1 MSSDEEELK
10 KVFSLKQRN
19 PPWGALNWWG
29 GWQVESWVTQLILRL
44 QGLWQ
49 YLCTKTVRH
58 RDRSFFL
65 GGVWALIKATGRTL
79 NQLSHVSEFPTQMP
93 LNNVISLPTF
103 SEDWG
108 LQEQCKWY
116 SIPRAFDT
124 PWVIVVLKMEPL
136 SLWDLEFKTPLISWE
151 VSTVRFCLLI
161 SLGALGLG
169 KCREPA
175 WEIPP
180 MTRSCGRDLMSKADQ
195 DLRDPLD
202 LLEHLPPNQNL
213 SYYFVP
219 FTNSSDINRGLSPTT
234 FLWKKST

>member
-161 SLGALGLG
+161 SLGALG
-169 KCREPA
+169 
-175 WEIPP
+175 I
-180 MTRSCGRDLMSKADQ
+180 SKTIASII
-195 DLRDPLD
+195 L
-202 LLEHLPPNQNL
+202 
-213 SYYFVP
+213 
-219 FTNSSDINRGLSPTT
+219 
-234 FLWKKST
+234 